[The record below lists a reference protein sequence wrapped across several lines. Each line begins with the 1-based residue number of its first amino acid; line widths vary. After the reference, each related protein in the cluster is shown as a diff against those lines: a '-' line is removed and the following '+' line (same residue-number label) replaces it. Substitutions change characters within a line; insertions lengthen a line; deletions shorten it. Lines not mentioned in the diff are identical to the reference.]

1 MEIPLKKNKSFYL
14 ILASTMSLSLMSAAF
29 ADNVTM
35 PEAVES
41 AVLKNP
47 EVSAMFHD
55 FQSDLEGQKVGRG
68 ALLPEVNLSGWT
80 GREWRSKMDN
90 GRSSNWNRNGY
101 ELSLRQLLFDGF
113 ATLNEVR
120 QLGFEKLSSYYTLKS
135 TVDSLAQ
142 QASEAY
148 FDVQRFRE
156 QVELAE
162 NNYRMHKDILG
173 QISERSESGVGRG
186 VDQVQAKARLALA
199 QTNLMTANGNLNDV
213 TQRYQRIIGK
223 TPAQTMA
230 SAPDVSADLPKN
242 PENFNDSVRINPS
255 VLAKQALVQAAE
267 HGKKSAKGR
276 FAPTVEFK
284 ASTGKDINQPDYATD
299 RHVHSSNV
307 QVVASINLFRG
318 GADAARVRQT
328 AAQTYAAR
336 DVRDYTC
343 RNVQQEL
350 AVAWNNVERLR
361 NQIPYLQEH
370 ERDIS
375 QVRVAY
381 LQQFKIGQRTLLD
394 LLDTET
400 ELFDARKALTDGL
413 YDLKIAEYRWLSLS
427 HKLLPSLGLADP
439 YADQPDEASKLEF
452 PDEIL
457 QACVTP
463 LPNIGNLQ
471 AVDVN
476 YQSGMQPP
484 VLKPAGAS
492 PNTSNWN

>member
-1 MEIPLKKNKSFYL
+1 MKTSKSLYFL
-14 ILASTMSLSLMSAAF
+14 IASALSASLGSTAF
-29 ADNVTM
+29 ADNITM

-41 AVLKNP
+41 AILKNP

-55 FQSDLEGQKVGRG
+55 FQSDLEGQKVRRG

-80 GREWRSKMDN
+80 GREWRSNLDH
-90 GRSSNWNRNGY
+90 GRSANWNRNGY
-101 ELSLRQLLFDGF
+101 ELSLRQLIFDGF
-113 ATLNEVR
+113 STINDVR
-120 QLGFEKLSSYYTLKS
+120 QLGFEKLASYYTLKS
-135 TVDSLAQ
+135 TVDALAQ
-142 QASEAY
+142 EASAAY
-148 FDVQRFRE
+148 LDVQRFRE
-156 QVELAE
+156 QVALAE
-162 NNYRMHKDILG
+162 NNYKMHKEIFG

-199 QTNLMTANGNLNDV
+199 QTNVMTANGNLNDV
-213 TQRYQRIIGK
+213 TQRYQRIVGQ
-223 TPAQTMA
+223 TPTTTMA
-230 SAPDVSADLPKN
+230 AAPDVTKDLPNN
-242 PENFNDSVRINPS
+242 PTDFNDSIRINPS
-255 VLAKQALVQAAE
+255 VLSKQALVQAAE
-267 HGKKSAKGR
+267 YGKASAKGK
-276 FAPTVEFK
+276 FAPTVELR
-284 ASTGKDINQPDYATD
+284 ASTGKDINEPDYASD
-299 RHVHSSNV
+299 RHAHSSSV

-318 GADAARVRQT
+318 GADSARVRQT

-350 AVAWNNVERLR
+350 SVAWNNVERLR
-361 NQIPYLQEH
+361 NQMPYLLEH

-400 ELFDARKALTDGL
+400 ELFDARQALTNGI

-427 HKLLPSLGLADP
+427 HKLLASLNLADP
-439 YADQPDEASKLEF
+439 YADQPDESSKLEF

-463 LPNIGNLQ
+463 LPNTNNLH
-471 AVDVN
+471 AIDVN
-476 YQSGMQPP
+476 YKSGMQPP
-484 VLKPAGAS
+484 VLSPAGS
-492 PNTSNWN
+492 NTSNWN

>member
-1 MEIPLKKNKSFYL
+1 MKTSKSFYL
-14 ILASTMSLSLMSAAF
+14 ILASAMSLSLMSTAF
-29 ADNVTM
+29 ADSVTL

-41 AVLKNP
+41 AVLNNP
-47 EVSAMFHD
+47 EIGAMFHD

-80 GREWRSKMDN
+80 GREWRSHTDN
-90 GRSSNWNRNGY
+90 GGSNNWSRNGY

-113 ATLNEVR
+113 STINSVR
-120 QLGFEKLSSYYTLKS
+120 QLGFEKLASYYTLKS
-135 TVDSLAQ
+135 TVDSLAH
-142 QASEAY
+142 EAIAAY
-148 FDVQRFRE
+148 LDVQRYRE

-162 NNYRMHKDILG
+162 TNYNMHKDILG
-173 QISERSESGVGRG
+173 QITERSESGVGRG
-186 VDQVQAKARLALA
+186 VDQTQAKARLALA
-199 QTNLMTANGNLNDV
+199 QSNLMTANGNLNDV

-223 TPAQTMA
+223 TPAETMLA
-230 SAPDVSADLPKN
+230 SPDVTQDLPDN
-242 PENFNDSVRINPS
+242 PTDFNDSVRINPS

-267 HGKKSAKGR
+267 YGKASAKGK
-276 FAPTVEFK
+276 FAPTLEFR
-284 ASTGKDINQPDYATD
+284 ASTGRDTNQPDYATD
-299 RHVHSSNV
+299 RNVRSSNV
-307 QVVASINLFRG
+307 QLVANINLFRG

-350 AVAWNNVERLR
+350 SVAWNNVMRLR

-370 ERDIS
+370 ERDIA

-394 LLDTET
+394 LLDSET
-400 ELFDARKALTDGL
+400 ELFDARQALVNGI
-413 YDLKIAEYRWLSLS
+413 YDLRAAEYRWLSLS
-427 HKLLPSLGLADP
+427 HKLLPSLGLSDP

-452 PDEIL
+452 PDEVL

-463 LPNIGNLQ
+463 LPNTANLQ
-471 AVDVN
+471 AVNVN
-476 YQSGMQPP
+476 YKGGMQPP
-484 VLKPAGAS
+484 VLSPAGAK
-492 PNTSNWN
+492 PDTSNWN